1 MATEYGGVDWQQLV
15 LVLRVRRVDAGSR
28 VEQIVHIVDPPV
40 PSCAVQLG
48 IELGPWRWH
57 TRFDASGRCF
67 VILRQLRRLRRLRGL
82 RGFALL
88 LLATR
93 PSRRRLLLLL
103 GEQRL
108 GCGVGGGG
116 VALELGL
123 LGGGVLDLDA
133 LALCQR

>member
-1 MATEYGGVDWQQLV
+1 MATEYGGVDRQQLV

-40 PSCAVQLG
+40 PSCAVQLD
-48 IELGPWRWH
+48 IELGPWRWR

-67 VILRQLRRLRRLRGL
+67 VILRRPRRLRRLRS
-82 RGFALL
+82 FALI

-93 PSRRRLLLLL
+93 LSRRRRLLLL

-108 GCGVGGGG
+108 GRGVGGGG
-116 VALELGL
+116 IALELGL